1 MDKRPTVVLGVT
13 GSIAAYK
20 AAEIVSMLTK
30 RDVDVRVILT
40 EGGAHFITPL
50 TLETLS
56 RAPVY
61 TDQFTREAP
70 YEIEHISLAKLADVF
85 LVAPA
90 TANFIGKAANGIA
103 DDLLLT
109 TYLATTAPV
118 LIAPAMN
125 TNMLLHPAT
134 VKNMGILR
142 ERGCAFIEPSEGL
155 LACGDVG
162 RGKLAPVEE
171 IVDAVLSVL
180 KKKSDLAG
188 RRILVTAGP
197 TREAIDPVRFLSN
210 RSSGKMGFAIAEAA
224 AKRGAS
230 VTLIAGPVTLK
241 TPPGVHRVDITSS
254 RELCEAVEE
263 AFPHCDALVMAAA
276 PADFTLPEVAEHK
289 IKKHGEGLTLS
300 LSRTADILARIST
313 QKTHQVVMGFA
324 AETQDVERNA
334 KDKLARKK
342 LDFIA
347 ANDVSKK
354 DAGFAV
360 DTNAI
365 TLYSA
370 DGSKRESRLMQK
382 SALADWLLDTL
393 RDALAAR
400 REG

>member
-1 MDKRPTVVLGVT
+1 MQKKTTVVLGVT

-20 AAEIVSMLTK
+20 AAEIVSTLTK
-30 RDVDVRVILT
+30 KDIDVRVILT

-61 TDQFTREAP
+61 TDQFTRETP
-70 YEIEHISLAKLADVF
+70 YEVEHIALAKLADVF

-90 TANFIGKAANGIA
+90 TANFISKAANGIA

-134 VKNMGILR
+134 VKNMEILR
-142 ERGCAFIEPSEGL
+142 GRGCAFIEPSEGL

-162 RGKLAPVEE
+162 RGKLAPVGE
-171 IVDAVLSVL
+171 IVETVLAIL
-180 KKKSDLAG
+180 HKKNDLAG
-188 RRILVTAGP
+188 KRILVTAGP

-224 AKRGAS
+224 AKRGAC
-230 VTLIAGPVTLK
+230 VTLIAGPVTLP
-241 TPPGVHRVDITSS
+241 TPLGVSRVDVTSS
-254 RELCEAVEE
+254 AQLCAAVEQ
-263 AFPHCDALVMAAA
+263 AFPHCDALIMAAA
-276 PADFTLPEVAEHK
+276 PADFTVPEVAEHK
-289 IKKHGEGLTLS
+289 IKKKGEGLTLT
-300 LSRTADILARIST
+300 LVPTTDILARISG
-313 QKTHQVVMGFA
+313 QKAHQVVIGFA
-324 AETQDVERNA
+324 AETQDLERNA
-334 KDKLARKK
+334 KDKLTRKK

-347 ANDVSKK
+347 ANDVSKS
-354 DAGFAV
+354 DVGFSV

-370 DGSKRESRLMQK
+370 DGGMQESGLMQK
-382 SALADWLLDTL
+382 AAVADWLLDTL
-393 RDALAAR
+393 CDAMAKK
-400 REG
+400 EG

>member
-1 MDKRPTVVLGVT
+1 MQKKPTVVLGVT

-30 RDVDVRVILT
+30 KDIDVRVILT

-61 TDQFTREAP
+61 TDQFTRETP

-85 LVAPA
+85 LIAPA

-103 DDLLLT
+103 DDLLLS

-134 VKNMGILR
+134 VKNMALLR
-142 ERGCAFIEPSEGL
+142 ERGCTFIEPSEGL

-162 RGKLAPVEE
+162 RGRLAPVEQ
-171 IVDAVLSVL
+171 IVEAVLSTL
-180 KKKSDLAG
+180 RKKNDLAG
-188 RRILVTAGP
+188 KRILVTAGP

-210 RSSGKMGFAIAEAA
+210 RSSGKMGFAIAQAA

-230 VTLIAGPVTLK
+230 VTLIAGPVSLP
-241 TPPGVHRVDITSS
+241 TPANVNRVDITSS
-254 RELCEAVEE
+254 AQLCAAVEK
-263 AFPHCDALVMAAA
+263 AFPDCDALIMAAA
-276 PADFTLPEVAEHK
+276 PADFTVPDVSQHK

-300 LSRTADILARIST
+300 LTPTADILSQIS
-313 QKTHQVVMGFA
+313 KLKAHQVVMGFA
-324 AETQDVERNA
+324 AETEDIERNA
-334 KDKLARKK
+334 KDKLARKR

-347 ANDVSKK
+347 ANEVSKS
-354 DAGFAV
+354 DAGFSV
-360 DTNAI
+360 DTNAV

-370 DGSKRESRLMQK
+370 DGGKRESGLMQK
-382 SALADWLLDTL
+382 SDLADWLLDTL
-393 RDALAAR
+393 HDAMQQKAR
-400 REG
+400 

>member
-1 MDKRPTVVLGVT
+1 MQKKPTVVLGVT

-30 RDVDVRVILT
+30 KDIDVRVILT

-61 TDQFTREAP
+61 TDQFTRETP

-85 LVAPA
+85 LIAPA

-103 DDLLLT
+103 DDLLLS

-134 VKNMGILR
+134 VKNMALLR
-142 ERGCAFIEPSEGL
+142 ERGCTFIEPSEGL

-162 RGKLAPVEE
+162 RGRLAPVEQ
-171 IVDAVLSVL
+171 IVEAVLSTL
-180 KKKSDLAG
+180 RKKNDLAG
-188 RRILVTAGP
+188 KRILVTAGP

-210 RSSGKMGFAIAEAA
+210 RSSGKMGFAIAQAA

-230 VTLIAGPVTLK
+230 VTLIAGPVSLP
-241 TPPGVHRVDITSS
+241 TPTNVNRVDITSS
-254 RELCEAVEE
+254 AQLCAAVEK
-263 AFPHCDALVMAAA
+263 AFPDCDALIMAAA
-276 PADFTLPEVAEHK
+276 PADFTVPDVSQHK

-300 LSRTADILARIST
+300 LTPTADILSQIS
-313 QKTHQVVMGFA
+313 KLKAHQVVMGFA
-324 AETQDVERNA
+324 AETEDIERNA

-347 ANDVSKK
+347 ANDVSKS
-354 DAGFAV
+354 DAGFSV
-360 DTNAI
+360 DTNAV

-370 DGSKRESRLMQK
+370 DGGKRESGLMQK
-382 SALADWLLDTL
+382 SELADWLLDTL
-393 RDALAAR
+393 HDAMQQKAR
-400 REG
+400 

>member
-1 MDKRPTVVLGVT
+1 MKKRPTVVLGVT

-30 RDVDVRVILT
+30 KDIDVRVILT

-70 YEIEHISLAKLADVF
+70 YEVEHIALAKLADVF

-109 TYLATTAPV
+109 TYLATLAPV

-125 TNMLLHPAT
+125 TNMLLHSAT
-134 VKNMGILR
+134 VKNMELLR
-142 ERGCAFIEPSEGL
+142 ERGCMFVEPSEGL

-162 RGKLAPVEE
+162 KGKLAPVEE
-171 IVDAVLSVL
+171 IVEAVLAVL
-180 KKKSDLAG
+180 YKKNDLAG
-188 RRILVTAGP
+188 KRILVTAGP

-210 RSSGKMGFAIAEAA
+210 RSTGKMGFAVAEAA
-224 AKRGAS
+224 AKRGAA
-230 VTLIAGPVTLK
+230 VTLIAGPVTLP
-241 TPPGVHRVDITSS
+241 TPSGVNRVDVTSS
-254 RELCEAVEE
+254 AQLCAAVEE
-263 AFPHCDALVMAAA
+263 AFTDCDALIMAAA
-276 PADFTLPEVAEHK
+276 PADFTVPVVSAQK
-289 IKKHGEGLTLS
+289 IKKHGEGLDLS
-300 LSRTADILARIST
+300 LTPTADILARIST
-313 QKTHQVVMGFA
+313 AKKDQVVMGFA

-334 KDKLARKK
+334 MDKLARKK

-347 ANDVSKK
+347 ANDVTSKN
-354 DAGFAV
+354 AGFAV
-360 DTNAI
+360 DTNAV

-370 DGSKRESRLMQK
+370 DGGKRESGLMQK
-382 SALADWLLDTL
+382 SAVADWLLD
-393 RDALAAR
+393 ALVGAMDKQK
-400 REG
+400 G